1 MTNLEKIN
9 VLTIHGIENIIFADQ
24 LYALETGMVY
34 DKPYT
39 EWKNTT
45 NWTKKELYEWLGY

>member
-1 MTNLEKIN
+1 MTNLEKIH

-39 EWKNTT
+39 EWKNIT